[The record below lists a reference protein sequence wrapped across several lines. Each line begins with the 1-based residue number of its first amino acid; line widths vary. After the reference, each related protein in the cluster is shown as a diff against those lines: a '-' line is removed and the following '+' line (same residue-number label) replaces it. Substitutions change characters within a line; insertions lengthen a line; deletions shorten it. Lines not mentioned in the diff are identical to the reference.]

1 MLGPEVWGPHGWKFI
16 HYVTL
21 AYPLYPTDEHK
32 EKYKAFFTLLSDIL
46 PCPMCGKHYKEH
58 LLLLPLTDT
67 VLYCRE
73 NLVNWGIDMHNMVNA
88 SKDKEIL
95 DYTKARELI
104 GNDTVCTPDTF
115 ANTNPQQIKPIILQ
129 ETKSNNGLFYLMFIV
144 FTLIGIA
151 IIYKKKK

>member
-1 MLGPEVWGPHGWKFI
+1 MSGPEVWGPHGWKFI

-21 AYPLYPTDEHK
+21 AYPVYPTDEQK

-67 VLYCRE
+67 VLSCRE
-73 NLVNWGIDMHNMVNA
+73 NLVNWAIDMHNMVNA
-88 SKDKEIL
+88 DKNKEIV
-95 DYTKARELI
+95 DYAKARELI
-104 GNDTVCTPDTF
+104 GKDTVCNVDTF
-115 ANTNPQQIKPIILQ
+115 SNTNSVKANIIQ
-129 ETKSNNGLFYLMFIV
+129 ETKTNSELYYLMFIV

-151 IIYKKKK
+151 IIYKKK

>member
-1 MLGPEVWGPHGWKFI
+1 MSGPEVWGPHGWKFI

-21 AYPLYPTDEHK
+21 AYPVYPTDEQK

-46 PCPMCGKHYKEH
+46 PCPTCGKHYKEH
-58 LLLLPLTDT
+58 LLLIPLTDT
-67 VLYCRE
+67 VLSCRE
-73 NLVNWGIDMHNMVNA
+73 NLVNWAIDMHNMVNA

-95 DYTKARELI
+95 DYAKARELI
-104 GNDTVCTPDTF
+104 GKDTVCTVDTF
-115 ANTNPQQIKPIILQ
+115 TNTNTPLKPIVLQ
-129 ETKSNNGLFYLMFIV
+129 ETKTNNGLYYLIFIV